1 VGSLASAYD
10 VCVVGAGPAGSTC
23 AFYLARQGKRV
34 LLLEKQ
40 RFPRDKL
47 CGDAVCSRAQVHLER
62 MGVLQAVLA
71 AGEGRWAEYGGFVSP
86 RGVPCLA
93 RSTDRGTKPL
103 AIAIKRAVL
112 DARIAR
118 AAADAGAEL
127 VETAPVARADFA
139 RAEGLWTIH
148 CQTELGRPYTARA
161 LVLADGALSRL
172 ARSLGLVTAAPDAV
186 CSRSYIAPGTS
197 DFAADGVL
205 FYPPSLVPGYCSV
218 FREADGSFSFCC
230 YVIPGGPTRL
240 TDLKA
245 RHHELPTSDPQLRA
259 ALGPAPRFEP
269 MRAAP
274 LRLGGVPRSSGEH
287 VLLVGDAA
295 GQVDPLTG
303 EGIQYAMDAAE
314 IAADTLAEAFEAGD
328 LGAAFLRRYHW
339 RWMAAFGRDF
349 RWSRVM
355 ARAYTRYP
363 VLLDAS
369 AEMMRRRG
377 AAYFMEWAEAMTGL
391 KPKRTL
397 IGPRI
402 VASVLREV
410 ARLRWGSSRAASSA
424 AAGPFGPSST

>member
-1 VGSLASAYD
+1 VASRASAYD
-10 VCVVGAGPAGSTC
+10 VGVVGAGPAGSTC

-40 RFPRDKL
+40 QFPRDKL
-47 CGDAVCSRAQVHLER
+47 CGDAVCTRAQVHLER
-62 MGVLQAVLA
+62 MGVLQVVVEAR
-71 AGEGRWAEYGGFVSP
+71 EGRWAEYGGFVSP

-93 RSTDRGTKPL
+93 SSTDGGAKPL
-103 AIAIKRAVL
+103 VIAIKRVVL

-118 AAADAGAEL
+118 AAVEAGAEL
-127 VETAPVARADFA
+127 VENAPVARADFSPA
-139 RAEGLWTIH
+139 DGLWTIH
-148 CQTELGRPYTARA
+148 CQTEPPRRYTARA
-161 LVLADGALSRL
+161 LVIADGALSRL
-172 ARSLGLVTAAPDAV
+172 ARALGLVTTAPDAV

-197 DFAADGVL
+197 EFAADGVL
-205 FYPPSLVPGYCSV
+205 FYPASLLPGYCSV

-230 YVIPGGPTRL
+230 YVIPGGSTRL

-245 RHHELPTSDPQLRA
+245 RHHELLGSDPQLRA
-259 ALGPAPRFEP
+259 ALGPAPRLEP

-274 LRLGGVPRSSGEH
+274 LRLGGVPRSSGDH

-295 GQVDPLTG
+295 GQIDPLTG

-314 IAADTLAEAFEAGD
+314 IAAETLAEAFEAGD
-328 LGAAFLRRYHW
+328 LGAPFLRRYHR

-349 RWSRVM
+349 RWSRAM
-355 ARAYTRYP
+355 ARAYIRYP

-377 AAYFMEWAEAMTGL
+377 SEYFMEWAEAMTGL

-397 IGPRI
+397 IGPRV

-410 ARLRWGSSRAASSA
+410 VRLRWGSAPDGATTTRGS
-424 AAGPFGPSST
+424 

>member
-1 VGSLASAYD
+1 VSDRAHAYD

-47 CGDAVCSRAQVHLER
+47 CGDAVCTRAQIHLER
-62 MGVLQAVLA
+62 MGVLPAILA
-71 AGEGRWAEYGGFVSP
+71 AHEGHWAEYGGFVSP
-86 RGVPCLA
+86 RGIPCLA
-93 RSTDRGTKPL
+93 TSTDGGAKPL
-103 AIAIKRAVL
+103 VIAVKRVVL

-118 AAADAGAEL
+118 AATEAGAEL
-127 VETAPVARADFA
+127 VEDAPVARAEFS
-139 RAEGLWTIH
+139 RADGLWSVH
-148 CQTELGRPYTARA
+148 CQTEPARCYTARA

-172 ARSLGLVTAAPDAV
+172 ARSLGLVTTPPDAV
-186 CSRSYIAPGTS
+186 CSRSYIAAGTS

-205 FYPPSLVPGYCSV
+205 FYSVSLLPGYCSV

-230 YVIPGGPTRL
+230 YVIPGGSTRL

-245 RHHELPTSDPQLRA
+245 RHHQALQNDPHLRS
-259 ALGPAPRFEP
+259 ALGPAPRLDP

-295 GQVDPLTG
+295 GQIDPLTG

-314 IAADTLAEAFEAGD
+314 IAAETLAEALEAGD
-328 LGAAFLRRYHW
+328 LSASFLQRYHR
-339 RWMAAFGRDF
+339 RWMAAFGQDF
-349 RWSRVM
+349 RWSRAM
-355 ARAYTRYP
+355 ARAYVRYP
-363 VLLDAS
+363 ILLDAS
-369 AEMMRRRG
+369 GEMMLRRG

-391 KPKRTL
+391 RPKRTL
-397 IGPRI
+397 IGPRV

-410 ARLRWGSSRAASSA
+410 VRLRW
-424 AAGPFGPSST
+424 AGPAAPSASRPIGAGRL